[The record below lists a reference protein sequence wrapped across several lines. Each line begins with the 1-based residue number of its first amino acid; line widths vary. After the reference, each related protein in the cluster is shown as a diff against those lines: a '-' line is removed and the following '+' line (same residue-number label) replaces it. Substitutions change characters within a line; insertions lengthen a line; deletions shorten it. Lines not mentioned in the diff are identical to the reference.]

1 MIYQLKFNVILLLL
15 CIAVSACSSIPKKT
29 LKPTV
34 ELVSVLP
41 LNISLS
47 EQKLRFE
54 LKVTNPN
61 SFELPVESVN
71 FIARFNNTDIAS
83 GKSKQSTVIPA
94 LGDAL
99 LTLDVTAGIDRLA
112 STLQTLLQGQSLN
125 LNYELTGSVQIENWK
140 TPIPFNVMGEMD
152 PEKALES

>member
-1 MIYQLKFNVILLLL
+1 MTFQLKFNAILVLLLVV
-15 CIAVSACSSIPKKT
+15 ISACSSIPKKAV
-29 LKPTV
+29 KPSI

-54 LKVTNPN
+54 LKVSNPN
-61 SFELPVESVN
+61 SFELPVESLDFV
-71 FIARFNNTDIAS
+71 ARFNDTDIAS
-83 GKSKQSTVIPA
+83 GKSNQSTVIPA

-112 STLQTLLQGQSLN
+112 STLQTLLEGKTLN
-125 LNYELTGSVQIENWK
+125 LNYELTGSVKIENWS
-140 TPIPFNVMGEMD
+140 TPIPFNVVGEMD
-152 PEKALES
+152 AAKALES